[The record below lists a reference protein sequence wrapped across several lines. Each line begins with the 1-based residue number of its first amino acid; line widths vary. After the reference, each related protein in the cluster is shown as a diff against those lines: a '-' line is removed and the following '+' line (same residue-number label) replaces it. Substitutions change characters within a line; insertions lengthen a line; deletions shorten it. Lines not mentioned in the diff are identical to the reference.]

1 MVFTL
6 FHVLGKPKST
16 AFDLSLMIF
25 LIRKYTDIKVSNQL
39 PVAKKRKGTDISTV
53 MYYWKEIAG
62 EQDCVLSNQTF
73 EEYWTAITDVR
84 FLLALS
90 KQYLYVHLLIKL
102 NSCYQSFVDPFNN
115 IISISHW

>member
-16 AFDLSLMIF
+16 DFDLSLMIF

-62 EQDCVLSNQTF
+62 EQDCVLSNQSF

-90 KQYLYVHLLIKL
+90 KQ
-102 NSCYQSFVDPFNN
+102 
-115 IISISHW
+115 